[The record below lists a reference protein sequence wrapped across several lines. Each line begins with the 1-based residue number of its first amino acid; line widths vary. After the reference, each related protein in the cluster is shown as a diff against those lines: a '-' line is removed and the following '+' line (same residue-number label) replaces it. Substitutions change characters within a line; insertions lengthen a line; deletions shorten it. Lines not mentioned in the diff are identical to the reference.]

1 MAESA
6 IAGTAETRPAATNS
20 TGTDTTVRRLVSSAS
35 GDTYAAPKTADELIE
50 ALYKGYVFATREQ
63 LLRFL
68 DEGVFQIWQAKNI
81 YALVEIVDT
90 SYGRTL
96 NVLTVVGSKEDWN
109 VGIEALEHIARAN
122 DADMIYSVGHLGW
135 EKSMK
140 QHGYTTERVLRMKK
154 VLT

>member
-1 MAESA
+1 
-6 IAGTAETRPAATNS
+6 
-20 TGTDTTVRRLVSSAS
+20 
-35 GDTYAAPKTADELIE
+35 
-50 ALYKGYVFATREQ
+50 VFATREQ

-96 NVLTVVGSKEDWN
+96 NVLTVVGSKEDWD

-122 DADMIYSVGHLGW
+122 GADMIYSVGHLGW
-135 EKSMK
+135 EKSMR